1 MRKLIILSM
10 LVVLIAVPGLFAN
23 GQQDS
28 GSSGSSDSAVAK
40 YPSKPIQVVVPAGA
54 GGDTDGNSRILAK
67 YLEKELGTSV
77 VVVNVGGAGG
87 TLGSRKVKDSAPD
100 GYTVLFFHPSM
111 LLNKLMGMVD
121 YTARDFENAGLAV
134 LDQTNVFV
142 ANAEAPF
149 NNMKDVQ
156 KILQE
161 NPRSLKFATE
171 AGAFTHLQVLA
182 YSDAADVE
190 LNIVDIGGAA
200 KKTAALLGNQIDI
213 IGTQY
218 GLIKDYVAKGQFK
231 ALGVLSEERNP
242 SFPDVPTFMEQGF
255 DIAFSKFFFYS
266 FPPGTPEGI
275 VTKFT
280 QALERVVNNPEYV
293 KEANSKLLVD
303 PTYMPPDKAIEF
315 INKQE
320 DIFNSYKEMIL
331 SAK

>member
-1 MRKLIILSM
+1 MKKILI
-10 LVVLIAVPGLFAN
+10 LVMMVALIAVSGLFAN

-28 GSSGSSDSAVAK
+28 GQTASADAAAN
-40 YPSKPIQVVVPAGA
+40 YPSKPIQVIVPAGA

-67 YLEKELGTSV
+67 YLEKELDTSV

-156 KILQE
+156 KILQA

-182 YSDAADVE
+182 YSDAADIE

-200 KKTAALLGNQIDI
+200 KKTAALLGKQIDI

-218 GLIKDYVAKGQFK
+218 GLVKDYIAKGQFK
-231 ALGVLSEERNP
+231 ALGVLSENRNP
-242 SFPDVPTFMEQGF
+242 QFPDVPTFMEQGF

-266 FPPGTPEGI
+266 FPPGTPQAI

-293 KEANSKLLVD
+293 KEANGKLLVD
-303 PTYMPPDKAIEF
+303 PTYMPPQKALEY

-320 DIFNSYKEMIL
+320 DVFNSYKEMIL

>member
-1 MRKLIILSM
+1 M
-10 LVVLIAVPGLFAN
+10 LYPVLFAN
-23 GQQDS
+23 GQQDAGKS
-28 GSSGSSDSAVAK
+28 GATDAASN

-77 VVVNVGGAGG
+77 VIVNVGGAGG

-100 GYTVLFFHPSM
+100 GYTVLFYHPSM

-121 YTARDFENAGLAV
+121 YSAKDFENAGLAV

-142 ANAEAPF
+142 ANSEAPF
-149 NNMKDVQ
+149 NNMKEAQ
-156 KILQE
+156 KILQA

-182 YSDAADVE
+182 YTNAANVE
-190 LNIVDIGGAA
+190 MNIVDIGGAA
-200 KKTAALLGNQIDI
+200 QKTAALLGKQIDI

-218 GLIKDYVAKGQFK
+218 GLVKDYIAKGQFK
-231 ALGVLSEERNP
+231 ALGVLSEKRNP
-242 SFPDVPTFMEQGF
+242 LFPRCSPPLWRQGF

-266 FPPGTPEGI
+266 FPPGTPQAI

-280 QALERVVNNPEYV
+280 QALEKVVNNPEYV
-293 KEANSKLLVD
+293 KESQQQA
-303 PTYMPPDKAIEF
+303 AG
-315 INKQE
+315 
-320 DIFNSYKEMIL
+320 
-331 SAK
+331 